1 MKFVWALCFAQLWAL
16 AADVLYVQPLRR
28 LRALARQVAYAPGA
42 ISFGLRVTLPLI
54 VTLLVVRTFVFDMF
68 HVPSDSMAPALVP
81 GERIWVDRLAYGLR
95 WPLSGET
102 LLGQGSPAPGEIVV
116 FRHPRQPT
124 TVFVKRVLGVG
135 GDHVEI
141 RGRDIAVNGQA
152 LVDEGPAGVAV
163 STRAVV
169 LGDTRFIVQADR
181 GVAAPDT
188 VIDLT
193 VPAGH
198 LFVIGDNLDHSEDS
212 RTWGLVA
219 DQHLIGRL
227 W

>member
-1 MKFVWALCFAQLWAL
+1 MKFVWALCYVQLWAL
-16 AADVLYVQPLRR
+16 AADLLYVQPIRR
-28 LRALARQVAYAPGA
+28 LRAVARQVAYAPGA
-42 ISFGLRVTLPLI
+42 ISFGLRVTFPLI
-54 VTLLVVRTFVFDMF
+54 VTLLVVRTFVLDMF
-68 HVPSDSMAPALVP
+68 QVPSDSMAPALVP

-95 WPLSGET
+95 WPLSGDT
-102 LLGQGSPAPGEIVV
+102 LRGQGSPAPGEIVV

-124 TVFVKRVLGVG
+124 TVFVKRVLGVA

-152 LVDEGPAGVAV
+152 LVDEGPAGAAV

-169 LGDTRFIVQADR
+169 LGDTRFIVRTDR

-188 VIDLT
+188 DIDLT

-198 LFVIGDNLDHSEDS
+198 LFVMGDNLDHSEDS

-219 DQHLIGRL
+219 DQHLIGRV

>member
-1 MKFVWALCFAQLWAL
+1 MKFVWALCFVQLWAL
-16 AADVLYVQPLRR
+16 AADVFYVQPSRR
-28 LRALARQVAYAPGA
+28 LRAAARQATHAPGA
-42 ISFGLRVTLPLI
+42 ISFGLRVTFPLI
-54 VTLLVVRTFVFDMF
+54 VTLLVVRTFVLDMF

-81 GERIWVDRLAYGLR
+81 GARIWVDRRAYGLR

-124 TVFVKRVLGVG
+124 TVFVKRVLGVA
-135 GDHVEI
+135 GDRVEI
-141 RGRDIAVNGQA
+141 RGRNIEVNGQA

-219 DQHLIGRL
+219 DQHLIGRML
-227 W
+227 

>member
-1 MKFVWALCFAQLWAL
+1 MKFVWALCFVQLWAL
-16 AADVLYVQPLRR
+16 AADVLYVQPVHR
-28 LRALARQVAYAPGA
+28 LRAVARQVAYAPGA
-42 ISFGLRVTLPLI
+42 ISFGLRVTFPLI

-124 TVFVKRVLGVG
+124 TVFVKRVLGVA
-135 GDHVEI
+135 GDRVEI
-141 RGRDIAVNGQA
+141 RGRNIEVNGQA